1 MLCFGGLEIPSVGSE
16 RVADRTV
23 EKSEKGYLSHLSLE
37 LTREDNFTCL
47 PHILSFCVG
56 WT

>member
-23 EKSEKGYLSHLSLE
+23 EKSEKGFLSHA
-37 LTREDNFTCL
+37 
-47 PHILSFCVG
+47 
-56 WT
+56 